1 MGIASYRLMVPGRC
15 RNISLITAIT
25 YRCVDNRLRR
35 GHRSEQQMMWEIS
48 SRMKILEYF
57 IVITSAIYFSDLNL
71 EQSRINWELSESNHN
86 LWPKFFVCRL
96 DLYFGLS
103 EVKNGCRWTLKEPH
117 IVIRSAIYFS
127 GFRQHKKAAD
137 RAPHS
142 SMHNLWPELIFY
154 WLTDFWSF

>member
-1 MGIASYRLMVPGRC
+1 MWYRILEHFWQKSRIC
-15 RNISLITAIT
+15 RNQHSKISELALFMALI
-25 YRCVDNRLRR
+25 RLRR

-86 LWPKFFVCRL
+86 LLPKFFVCRL

-103 EVKNGCRWTLKEPH
+103 EVKNGCRWTLKEPKLSLGLPSISQGSDNTKRPRIELR
-117 IVIRSAIYFS
+117 IVRCIIS
-127 GFRQHKKAAD
+127 GQ
-137 RAPHS
+137 
-142 SMHNLWPELIFY
+142 N
-154 WLTDFWSF
+154 